1 MPIGEII
8 PYSKNPRVNNNAVD
22 KTIMSIKEYGWQ
34 QPIVVD
40 KNKIVIAG
48 HTRLKAAIKMGLES
62 CPVLIAENLTHA
74 QAKAYRIADNRTGEM
89 ATWDDE
95 LLLSEI
101 KELDAMN
108 FDIELTGFD
117 LGKFDFGEKGGLTGD
132 DEVPEVQEEPIT
144 KPGDLWL
151 LGDHR
156 FLCGDSTN
164 QDQVSTLMDG
174 KKADMVWTDPPY
186 NVDYEGGTKDSL
198 KIMNDN
204 MSDDAFYSF
213 LFAVY
218 KNCFFLLKDG
228 GCIYVA
234 HADIEGANFR
244 KAFVD
249 SGLLLKQCL
258 MWVKNSAP
266 LSRQDYNWQ
275 HEPILYGWKPGAA
288 HWFCKNF
295 KLTTVIDDTIEIDFL
310 ERDIL
315 IDILKQ
321 IKLEQESTVVWEDRP
336 TKSDL
341 HPTMKPTRLIVRFI
355 LNSSKKN
362 QIVTDLF
369 LGSGSTLIAC
379 EKTNRKCYGME
390 LDPHYTDVCLQRW
403 ADYTGGDPIRDDGK
417 KWSELTNKKAVL
429 KEK

>member
-1 MPIGEII
+1 M
-8 PYSKNPRVNNNAVD
+8 
-22 KTIMSIKEYGWQ
+22 
-34 QPIVVD
+34 
-40 KNKIVIAG
+40 
-48 HTRLKAAIKMGLES
+48 
-62 CPVLIAENLTHA
+62 
-74 QAKAYRIADNRTGEM
+74 
-89 ATWDDE
+89 
-95 LLLSEI
+95 
-101 KELDAMN
+101 
-108 FDIELTGFD
+108 
-117 LGKFDFGEKGGLTGD
+117 
-132 DEVPEVQEEPIT
+132 
-144 KPGDLWL
+144 
-151 LGDHR
+151 
-156 FLCGDSTN
+156 
-164 QDQVSTLMDG
+164 
-174 KKADMVWTDPPY
+174 
-186 NVDYEGGTKDSL
+186 
-198 KIMNDN
+198 
-204 MSDDAFYSF
+204 
-213 LFAVY
+213 
-218 KNCFFLLKDG
+218 
-228 GCIYVA
+228 A
-234 HADIEGANFR
+234 HADTEGANFR

-379 EKTNRKCYGME
+379 EKQTRKCYGME

-403 ADYTGGDPIRDDGK
+403 ADYTGGDPIRDDGQK
-417 KWSELTNKKAVL
+417 VV
-429 KEK
+429 